1 MKPGLQVLEDSTRGR
16 EKTIMLRL
24 DRLPWRDQ
32 LSFSTYDARI
42 GIRSNEAGILSQLHD
57 RLPPVRENVSWALV
71 DDIYSIWVAPGA
83 SPGSPRHRLYAG
95 RDRIARTADLGQ
107 IYQAFESRVHFNIA
121 RRARGKLFVH
131 AGVVGWRGSAIVIPG
146 RSRSGKTS
154 LVAAFVR
161 AGAAYYSDEYAVFDG
176 QGFVHPYPKR
186 LSFRDSQSN
195 SQLVSVG
202 EIGGSAG
209 TRPLPVGLVIVT
221 QYQSGTHWQPK
232 RMSPGE
238 ALLAL
243 LDNTV
248 NVREEPQLA
257 LSTLRTVVE
266 GCRTIAG
273 ERGEARDL
281 ALQILAQEFS

>member
-1 MKPGLQVLEDSTRGR
+1 
-16 EKTIMLRL
+16 MLRL
-24 DRLPWRDQ
+24 DRLPWRDR

-57 RLPPVRENVSWALV
+57 HLPPVRENVPWALV
-71 DDIYSIWVAPGA
+71 NDIYSIWVAPGA
-83 SPGSPRHRLYAG
+83 SQGSPRHRLYAG

-107 IYQAFESRVHFNIA
+107 MYRALESRIHFNIA

-131 AGVVGWRGSAIVIPG
+131 AGVVGWRGSAIVVPG

-176 QGFVHPYPKR
+176 QGFVHPYPSR

-221 QYQSGTHWQPK
+221 RYQSGTHWQPK
-232 RMSPGE
+232 RLSPGE

-266 GCRTIAG
+266 GSRTIAG
-273 ERGEARDL
+273 DRGEAREL
-281 ALQILAQEFS
+281 ALEILGHEFS